1 MPVRKIRYHDKGMP
15 AQPIYILLTLLA
27 LLGWSSVAGGYPLY
41 GSEERGILRL
51 QPARLAH
58 EGIIPGRQKL
68 AGELLPLDA
77 VDLRLQHAQQLELP
91 PPDPRFTA
99 EVRSLLDTYANAISV
114 AVLDLSDP
122 DNPRYAGYRDTVPYQ
137 PGSIG
142 KLVAAAALFQALADA
157 WPDDP
162 GKRLAVLRDTVV
174 EANEIVNE
182 DAHKVRLWD
191 PESRELTRRPLQP
204 GDRATLWNWLDW
216 MLSASSNAAASVCM
230 QQTLLLVHF
239 GRRYPVTDAEARHF
253 FEETPRQELRSL
265 LRRSMQR
272 ALQRSGIDTAQLR
285 QGSFYTR
292 TGKQLVPGSGSNA
305 NDRELL
311 AFLLKLEQGRIVDA
325 FSSRELKRL
334 LYVTEQR
341 VRYAASPALYD
352 AAVYYKSG
360 SLYACNPER
369 QGACPPFR
377 GDRINMMNSVAIIES
392 PANGMQH
399 YYLVSLHTNLLRKD
413 AALLHRLLAT
423 RLHELIEAHPA
434 DNEQQSGKAEDGES

>member
-1 MPVRKIRYHDKGMP
+1 MP
-15 AQPIYILLTLLA
+15 AQRLYILMTLLA
-27 LLGWSSVAGGYPLY
+27 LLGWSCVAAGYPLY
-41 GSEERGILRL
+41 GSEDRGILRL
-51 QPARLAH
+51 QQARLAH
-58 EGIIPGRQKL
+58 EGVIPGRQKV

-99 EVRSLLDTYANAISV
+99 EITSLLDSYADTASL

-137 PGSIG
+137 PGSVG

-157 WPDDP
+157 WPDDLEQ
-162 GKRLAVLRDTVV
+162 RFAILRDTVV
-174 EANEIVNE
+174 VANEIVLE
-182 DAHKVRLWD
+182 DAHEVRLWD
-191 PESRELTRRPLQP
+191 PENRTLTRRPLQI
-204 GDRATLWNWLDW
+204 GDSASLWNWLDW

-230 QQTLLLVHF
+230 QQTLLLAHY
-239 GRRYPVTDAEARHF
+239 GRRYPVTDAEARRF
-253 FEETPRQELRSL
+253 FEETPRQELHGL
-265 LRRSMQR
+265 LQRSMQR
-272 ALQRSGIDTAQLR
+272 ALQRSGVDTTQLR

-311 AFLLKLEQGRIVDA
+311 VFLLKLEQGRIVDA

-360 SLYACNPER
+360 SLYACKAEQ

-377 GDRINMMNSVAIIES
+377 GNRINMMNSVAIVES
-392 PANGMQH
+392 PATRPQH

-413 AALLHRLLAT
+413 AALLHRALAT
-423 RLHELIEAHPA
+423 RLHELIESHTAGK
-434 DNEQQSGKAEDGES
+434 DQQVEGKEGEL